1 MRMRPVRDA
10 ERERLA
16 HAVRVIDLMILGA
29 CLALAGGLLSLW

>member
-16 HAVRVIDLMILGA
+16 RAVRVIDLAILGL
-29 CLALAGGLLSLW
+29 CLALAGSLLSLW